1 MHLGV
6 EWREDGCDD
15 TSRAEARIQVSRG
28 GEEEG
33 GGEVASGV
41 GHSFV
46 EEEVGQPV
54 EHKSHLH
61 AQPWLERLVK
71 LQRGE
76 RRRGLRGGEEYDTWK
91 FLMQCMQQVW
101 NLM

>member
-6 EWREDGCDD
+6 EWRKDGCDD

-28 GEEEG
+28 GEEDG

-61 AQPWLERLVK
+61 TQPWLERLVK
-71 LQRGE
+71 LQRSTEGRAE
-76 RRRGLRGGEEYDTWK
+76 KRGRI
-91 FLMQCMQQVW
+91 
-101 NLM
+101 